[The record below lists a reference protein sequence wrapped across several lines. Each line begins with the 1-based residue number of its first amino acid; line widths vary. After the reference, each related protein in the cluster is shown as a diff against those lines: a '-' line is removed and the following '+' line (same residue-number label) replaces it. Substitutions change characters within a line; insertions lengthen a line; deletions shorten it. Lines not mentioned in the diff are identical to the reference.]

1 MERAIWESRGRNLF
15 TYFQSGLR
23 GMAEDK
29 SALPRRSL
37 IAERKR
43 LFIQKAYIVRWLRKI
58 VPT

>member
-43 LFIQKAYIVRWLRKI
+43 LFIQKAYIVR
-58 VPT
+58 